1 MVERQNDSVSAL
13 IQDAIAKRTTRRDI
27 LRRGAALGVASSM
40 IGAMITVSESTKVW
54 AQDAEPIVI
63 GCPYNLTGAMQS
75 IDVPAKD
82 GSMLAAAML
91 NAADGVLGRQVQLVV
106 ENGESDLTVVTTI
119 TKKMVDSDHVVAFA
133 GLTDTDYVRAAGAVA
148 QENKLPFVNVGAT
161 APILAQIGNFIF
173 FVPFGDNVQAAVAAE
188 FCNEQ
193 GWKTAAML
201 VNDGT
206 SYTKFLSQYFKERY
220 GMDDIGGEIVLEKAY
235 KAEDTDFSGQITD
248 IKNLDPQPSMI
259 FAAAVPFEVGT
270 LIKQIRDAGITIPI
284 VGGDGYDTP
293 SLLELAGD
301 QAVDVYFTTHE
312 GIYGDQSP
320 ESKTFTDAF
329 NTEYGKMP
337 DSIFAA
343 LGYDGINLLCDAIKR
358 AGDTDGEMVR
368 EALAATTG
376 YKGATGEISYVDGS
390 QIPAKSV
397 AIIVTKDGKFEL
409 VKTTVPA
416 TVPEA

>member
-1 MVERQNDSVSAL
+1 MVERNNDSVSAL
-13 IQDAIAKRTTRRDI
+13 IQDACAKRSSRRDI

-40 IGAMITVSESTKVW
+40 IGAMITVNDSTRVF
-54 AQDAEPIVI
+54 AQDSEPIVI
-63 GCPYNLTGAMQS
+63 GCPYNLTGALQS

-82 GSMLAAAML
+82 GSMLAAALL
-91 NAADGVLGRQVQLVV
+91 NTAGGVLGRQVNLVV
-106 ENGESDLTVVTTI
+106 ENGESDLTTVTTI
-119 TKKMVDSDHVVAFA
+119 TKKMVDSDHVIGFA
-133 GLTDTDYVRAAGAVA
+133 GLTDTDYVRAAGQVA
-148 QENKLPFVNVGAT
+148 QENSLPFVNVGAT
-161 APILAQIGNFIF
+161 APILAQVGNFIF

-188 FCNEQ
+188 FCAEQ
-193 GWKTAAML
+193 GWKTAALL

-206 SYTKFLSQYFKERY
+206 SYTKFLSEYFKERY
-220 GMDDIGGEIVLEKAY
+220 GMDDIGGEIVMEKTY

-248 IKNLDPQPSMI
+248 IKNLNPQPSMI
-259 FAAAVPFEVGT
+259 FASAVPFEVGT
-270 LIKQIRDAGITIPI
+270 LVKQIRDAGITLPI

-329 NTEYGKMP
+329 NTEYGKLP

-343 LGYDGINLLCDAIKR
+343 LGYDGINLLCDAITR
-358 AGDTDGEMVR
+358 AGDTDGEKVR
-368 EALAATTG
+368 EALAATSA

-397 AIIVTKDGKFEL
+397 AIVVTKEGKFDL
-409 VKTTVPA
+409 VKTTVPN